1 MHMDLYR
8 RKRTIAL
15 AVLGIMIVGIGG
27 YVVWKLRQPVYTRS
41 YPKLVNYY
49 LTHAISKDEAR
60 QLAKW
65 DVVILGPEV
74 SVNSP
79 EALAEIKRR
88 HPSIVLLAYF
98 EGVSKDLEIAKNAGD
113 DDPTRQQQMLSR
125 DEWLLKNA
133 QGDTL
138 NIWPDTQLLNP
149 TDYAVLVDGKRW
161 KDAFPAFVASTY
173 RDERVWDGV
182 FIDNVLEEISWVD
195 DVIDIDG
202 DGTGDDAGE
211 VDRAWRE
218 GILDMMK
225 DLRER
230 TGEDAI
236 IVTNSSSIATASANG
251 RMFENAFSDA
261 SEWAQEFE
269 KISNAQAIFSHKPNY
284 LFVNANTGNTGDRE
298 DQKFRFAFGTT
309 LLTDAYFSFDH
320 GDEWHQQLWWYSAYD
335 FDLGAPL
342 GAARKIR
349 DAKDAWQREFQNGIL
364 IVNGSSDAQT
374 VGDITI
380 AGHDATL
387 LHEGRKVW

>member
-1 MHMDLYR
+1 
-8 RKRTIAL
+8 
-15 AVLGIMIVGIGG
+15 
-27 YVVWKLRQPVYTRS
+27 
-41 YPKLVNYY
+41 VNYY

-98 EGVSKDLEIAKNAGD
+98 EGVSKDLEIAKNADD
-113 DDPTRQQQMLSR
+113 DDPTRQQQLLSR

-138 NIWPDTQLLNP
+138 SIWPYTQLVNP

-161 KDAFPAFVASTY
+161 KDAFPEFVASTY

-202 DGTGDDAGE
+202 DGVGDDNE
-211 VDRAWRE
+211 KVDRAWRA
-218 GILDMMK
+218 GVASMMEE
-225 DLRER
+225 LRR
-230 TGEDAI
+230 LMGEEAI
-236 IVTNSSSIATASANG
+236 IVTNSSSLAAPWANG
-251 RMFENAFSDA
+251 RMFENAFSDT

-284 LFVNANTGNTGDRE
+284 LFVNANTGNTGERG
-298 DQKFRFAFGTT
+298 DQQSRFAFGTT

-320 GDEWHQQLWWYSAYD
+320 GDEWHQQLWWYRHYD
-335 FDLGAPL
+335 FDLGMPL
-342 GAARKIR
+342 GAAKQIR
-349 DAKDAWQREFQNGIL
+349 DAKDVWRRDFQNGML
-364 IVNGSSDAQT
+364 IVNGSRDAQT
-374 VGDITI
+374 IGDTPL
-380 AGHDATL
+380 AGHDAML
-387 LHEGRKVW
+387 LHEGKKVW